1 MHPAGR
7 PTGNHSART
16 DVPPA
21 PPPRAARLGAEGTHT
36 PAHRARPYRAQ
47 WGAAGI
53 ASGCFIRRADA
64 ALRAA
69 PRTPSAS
76 SAASDLHATVE
87 TPTSKDHPSTAVGR
101 SPRGRNPKFLDD
113 AWALIFIFRCVLVT
127 ASVHGN
133 KRGRQDGALCVE
145 ISGRAD
151 AALRAAPRAPS
162 SYAGGKPQGQ
172 MSTSKDHPSFSC
184 RPLAAGPKSENSG
197 RRMGA
202 SLVWG
207 RGKMTAGLHA
217 NVRAWDGEFCAK
229 KRRGRTM
236 RGGCAARSSARV
248 LPC

>member
-1 MHPAGR
+1 MLRGKED
-7 PTGNHSART
+7 GGCDS
-16 DVPPA
+16 
-21 PPPRAARLGAEGTHT
+21 LGAD
-36 PAHRARPYRAQ
+36 RYAQ
-47 WGAAGI
+47 AEQQGLSI
-53 ASGCFIRRADA
+53 STASQHSYTETRQEQRLTYITTSRRRADA

-76 SAASDLHATVE
+76 AAASDPHAKTK

-172 MSTSKDHPSFSC
+172 MSTSKDHPSFSR

-202 SLVWG
+202 
-207 RGKMTAGLHA
+207 
-217 NVRAWDGEFCAK
+217 
-229 KRRGRTM
+229 
-236 RGGCAARSSARV
+236 
-248 LPC
+248 